1 MSGRIE
7 SSIATRLAWLARPAR
22 LANAALDACLPA
34 RCVLCMRHGAPPGA
48 MGAALCIDCEVALPG
63 GHAARCPGCALPVAS
78 HGRRQGPTG
87 AAPPPMLTGSS
98 RTASPTA
105 RFCARCR
112 AVRLDAGVLS
122 DLVLHPSVQTSA
134 DPAPVD
140 SLDAALAAIDYV
152 APVDRLMLAFKRG
165 QPSLAGV
172 LGELA
177 ARAAL
182 RAFGAPAASHSPP
195 DPHPPNLHV
204 RSRRLPGPAAPDG
217 AAFDPATRAWLD
229 ELHPDAVVP
238 MPSGA
243 TALAARGFN
252 QSLLLARR
260 VARRLGVPLLDEA
273 LRRVREAPAQKS
285 LQAAARAA
293 NLAGAFAGQDAVAGR
308 RVLLVDDVMTTGATL
323 REAAW
328 SLKEAGAAS
337 VAGLVVARVP

>member
-1 MSGRIE
+1 MADDS
-7 SSIATRLAWLARPAR
+7 TRAASRP
-22 LANAALDACLPA
+22 
-34 RCVLCMRHGAPPGA
+34 
-48 MGAALCIDCEVALPG
+48 
-63 GHAARCPGCALPVAS
+63 
-78 HGRRQGPTG
+78 
-87 AAPPPMLTGSS
+87 
-98 RTASPTA
+98 A

-112 AVRLDAGVLS
+112 AVRLDAGALS
-122 DLVLHPSVQTSA
+122 DLVLHPSVQTGA

-140 SLDAALAAIDYV
+140 SLDAALAAVDYV

-182 RAFGAPAASHSPP
+182 RAFGVLAASHSPS
-195 DPHPPNLHV
+195 DPHPPDLHL
-204 RSRRLPGPAAPDG
+204 RSQRLPGPAAPDG

-229 ELHPDAVVP
+229 ELRPDAVVP
-238 MPSGA
+238 MPLGA

-252 QSLLLARR
+252 QSLLLARH
-260 VARRLGVPLLDEA
+260 VARRLGAPLLDEA

-285 LQAAARAA
+285 LPAAARAA
-293 NLAGAFAGQDAVAGR
+293 NLAGAFSGQDAAAGR

-328 SLKEAGAAS
+328 SLKDAGAIS
-337 VAGLVVARVP
+337 VVGLVVARVP